1 MSPLQSVIV
10 LSAMS
15 QHIFQQLVINYVLM
29 FIFNVNETS
38 LDLLYPVPMSPQHQ
52 TLIVYLITLI

>member
-1 MSPLQSVIV
+1 
-10 LSAMS
+10 
-15 QHIFQQLVINYVLM
+15 M

>member
-29 FIFNVNETS
+29 FNV
-38 LDLLYPVPMSPQHQ
+38 Y
-52 TLIVYLITLI
+52 I